1 MARVRQ
7 QGLEEERKRLM
18 PKRLIPALV
27 FAAATSAFAQSLTEK
42 IEVSLVNVDVAV
54 TSHGAPARGLTADD
68 FEVLEDGVPQK
79 VTHFYA
85 IENAR
90 DNGAPAASS
99 APAAVTAAQP
109 DAGDERFRRRVL
121 VIVDNR
127 HITRHDRD
135 VALAKLEQ
143 FINQHFQE
151 GSYDWSLAMITNRAH
166 MLLPLTSDKTRIHNS
181 LITVR
186 NAMAGRPVGTMA
198 LMDSQIA
205 RPASGLS
212 SNDDENLRWAGATIE
227 GADAGATAVNGL
239 VEEANRFEEASD
251 LAKTYGAIMELTRSF
266 ATLPGRKIVLLLT
279 EAFGDE
285 TNPLQFGGSAAVG
298 RSASAAV
305 ILRQRLVH
313 DVNASNASIYIVGTA
328 GLKPVNIG
336 ADGAGGG
343 AYNNSL
349 AGLAPG
355 AGVGGGSIYWLAHE
369 TGGEVFTGNRIDQS
383 LRNFNDASSNF
394 YSLAYRPS
402 HGEDGKYH
410 RISVRVKRPG
420 RYMLAYRS
428 GYSSLPIG
436 AQLQRA
442 MASPAAVDMQRS
454 TMPVTLITGTVKE
467 TADLATVPIYV
478 RVPAKSLQF
487 IPSGHDAVAVVEVFI
502 SVFNKDGR
510 LIANFAN
517 AREAHAQTG
526 TEAAGDFI
534 EQDSLKLRRN
544 AAYKVVVAVHDQT
557 TDAVGIASTVL
568 TQ

>member
-1 MARVRQ
+1 
-7 QGLEEERKRLM
+7 M

-27 FAAATSAFAQSLTEK
+27 FAAAMSSAFAQSLTEK
-42 IEVSLVNVDVAV
+42 IEVSLVNVDVTV

-68 FEVLEDGVPQK
+68 FVVLEDGVPQK

-85 IENAR
+85 IENTR
-90 DNGAPAASS
+90 DKAPAAS
-99 APAAVTAAQP
+99 PATAVTAAAQP

-143 FINQHFQE
+143 FMNQHFQE
-151 GSYDWSLAMITNRAH
+151 GSYDWSLAMITDRAH
-166 MLLPLTSDKTRIHNS
+166 LLLPLTSDKTRIHNS

-186 NAMAGRPVGTMA
+186 NAMAGRPVGNMA

-205 RPASGLS
+205 RPASVLS
-212 SNDDENLRWAGATIE
+212 ANYEENLRGAGAAIE
-227 GADAGATAVNGL
+227 GADSGASGVNGL

-251 LAKTYGAIMELTRSF
+251 LTKTYGAIMELTRSF

-285 TNPLQFGGSAAVG
+285 KNPLQFGGSAAVG

-328 GLKPVNIG
+328 GLQTVNVG

-343 AYNNSL
+343 AYNN
-349 AGLAPG
+349 GLQGLSPG
-355 AGVGGGSIYWLAHE
+355 AGVSGGSIYWLAHE

-383 LRNFNDASSNF
+383 LRSFNEASSNF
-394 YSLAYRPS
+394 YSLAYRPP

-410 RISVRVKRPG
+410 RISVSVKRPG
-420 RYMLAYRS
+420 RYMLAYRN
-428 GYSSLPIG
+428 GYSSLPVG
-436 AQLQRA
+436 TQLQRA
-442 MASPAAVDMQRS
+442 MSSPAAVDMQRS
-454 TMPVTLITGTVKE
+454 TMPVTLVAGTVKE

-478 RVPAKSLQF
+478 KVPAKSLQF
-487 IPSGHDAVAVVEVFI
+487 IPSGRDSVAVVEVFI
-502 SVFNKDGR
+502 SVFNKNGR
-510 LIANFAN
+510 LIASFAN

-568 TQ
+568 AQ